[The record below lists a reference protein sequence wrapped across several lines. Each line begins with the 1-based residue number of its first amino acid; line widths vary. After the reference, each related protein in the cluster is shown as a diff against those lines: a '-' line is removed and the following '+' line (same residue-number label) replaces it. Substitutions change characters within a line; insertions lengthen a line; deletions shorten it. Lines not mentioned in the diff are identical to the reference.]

1 MQVQNDFPVTRASFV
16 RTLQKGL
23 DICLPILGVVIILS
37 AVLFVHGI
45 REQLAIVVVGIL
57 FIEAGVWKLARQFL
71 PNERKHLALRAEGDR
86 FIVLIRHLNAAAL
99 AVKESNT
106 PENLQAFEEVQ
117 TEMHRAVQ
125 RMAEV
130 AGKTDDELATEQKVA
145 V

>member
-1 MQVQNDFPVTRASFV
+1 MQIQNGFPVTRVSCI
-16 RTLQKGL
+16 RTLKKGL
-23 DICLPILGVVIILS
+23 NTCLPILGVVIILS

-57 FIEAGVWKLARQFL
+57 LIEAGVWKLAHQFL

-86 FIVLIRHLNAAAL
+86 FIGLIRHLNAAAL
-99 AVKESNT
+99 AVKESDT

-117 TEMHRAVQ
+117 AEMHRAVE
-125 RMAEV
+125 RMAEM
-130 AGKTDDELATEQKVA
+130 AGKTDDELATEQKVS

>member
-1 MQVQNDFPVTRASFV
+1 MQVQNGFPVTRASFV
-16 RTLQKGL
+16 RTLHKGL
-23 DICLPILGVVIILS
+23 NICLPILGVVIILS